1 MLKVFIFTS
10 VLLLLAIL
18 FLGIKIF
25 FTKSGKF
32 PQTRIGNNKDMKKK
46 GIYCAKTLDA
56 IERKDCQTCNDYHAK
71 QKATASSMED

>member
-1 MLKVFIFTS
+1 MLKVFIIAL

-18 FLGIKIF
+18 ILGIKIF

-32 PQTRIGNNKDMKKK
+32 PQTRIGDNKAMKKK

-71 QKATASSMED
+71 QKVAASSVDD

>member
-1 MLKVFIFTS
+1 MLKVFIIAS

-18 FLGIKIF
+18 ILGIKIF

-32 PQTRIGNNKDMKKK
+32 PQTRIGNNKAMKKK

-56 IERKDCQTCNDYHAK
+56 IERKDCQACNDYHAK
-71 QKATASSMED
+71 QKVAASSMED

>member
-1 MLKVFIFTS
+1 MLKIFIFTS

-18 FLGIKIF
+18 ILGIKIF

-56 IERKDCQTCNDYHAK
+56 IERKDCQACNDYHAK
-71 QKATASSMED
+71 QKVAASGMDD